1 MQQNLS
7 ITVAFGAIDKLTRP
21 LNVAKA
27 ASKGLGAAVNST
39 RQQIQSLDKQT
50 RQFEKSSQIIAKK
63 TEAMK
68 KLVEQ
73 RNELRK
79 QPLVSDE
86 QKAQIEAL
94 GQQIGKLNRQI
105 KAEETGLQKARD
117 GFKRF
122 GMAIEAGGSVTG
134 RIIQKTR
141 EYTTQLRQQ
150 ETQLLRVTR
159 AQEAYDKSKKLANRI
174 RNGGAKAAAL
184 GGVALW
190 GGMRLMQP
198 GIEFDQAFSQTLA
211 NAQLDRKSAEAK
223 ALREQAMQL
232 ARTTHYNAVQATQGQ
247 YALIS
252 GGMTASNARTALP
265 SILNMALAAHT
276 DLGEAA
282 NVGSNILDHFQL
294 QADQATRVADVMV
307 GTFTRSKTSL
317 SSLNETMEYVG
328 TVASNAGMSLEQ
340 TAAAAATLAKNGLT
354 GSIAGTGLK
363 DTIKGLYAPAAAGKK
378 VLDELKIKTITATG
392 AVRPLADVMGELWEK
407 TRKFDQ
413 GSQFAIFK
421 QLFGTEGLTAAQ
433 VLARASAEGN
443 LQAFEKYLGT
453 VKGLSAK
460 TSKEMTDNYAG
471 DMQMLHSAWDGLWTN
486 LEDGSDAPMRKIVQR
501 ITVIIQALA
510 DWMKKH
516 PTLTKAIMDT
526 VLAVG
531 ALLAVIGSVIGA
543 LGTLMGVLAAGRLTM
558 KLMGIGAASRTAA
571 GGLSAAGGAAAAAE
585 GGLLAAGS
593 AGVTAG
599 AGLTEAGE
607 GGSAAAAGISAAGD
621 AAAVASG
628 EIAAAEGIWAAAAG
642 RASLLG
648 SALGVVT
655 LAAKRLYEF
664 LLLLP
669 RLLLAWGGVPAAI
682 IAVGEAADYMWTKLD
697 LVDKLTDLERH
708 GNLVASSLSRIWLAS
723 TADARTA
730 IAWFN
735 IGIGKAKEMINV
747 ASEASRQQSKANYV
761 ETLPLAAATVSKPA
775 APKYG
780 TVHWDGGGKKKKKKG
795 RGGGE
800 ELPDDHDGRP
810 GDIVFKTLP
819 PWLALK
825 HGFTQPVLAPGHG
838 GILGAT
844 TPPAAAEKKMPD
856 IGTNVAGDINL
867 HIHIDGTHTDRQA
880 LVNDIERQVM
890 ALLNKLKRQ
899 NLASL
904 KDRD

>member
-7 ITVAFGAIDKLTRP
+7 INVAFGAIDKLTRP

-27 ASKGLGAAVNST
+27 ASKGLGAAVKAT
-39 RQQIQSLDKQT
+39 QQQIQALDRQT

-79 QPLVSDE
+79 QSVVSDE

-105 KAEETGLQKARD
+105 KAEEAGLQKARD

-150 ETQLLRVTR
+150 EAQLLRVTR
-159 AQEAYDKSKKLANRI
+159 AQEAYDRGKKLANRI

-190 GGMRLMQP
+190 GGMHLMQP

-223 ALREQAMQL
+223 ALRDQAMQL
-232 ARTTHYNAVQATQGQ
+232 SRTTHYNAVQATQGQ
-247 YALIS
+247 FALIS
-252 GGMTASNARTALP
+252 GGMTAANARTALP
-265 SILNMALAAHT
+265 SILNMALAAHA

-282 NVGSNILDHFQL
+282 NAGSNILDHFQL

-421 QLFGTEGLTAAQ
+421 QLFGSEGITAAQ
-433 VLARASAEGN
+433 VLARSSAEGN

-471 DMQMLHSAWDGLWTN
+471 DMQMLHSAWEGLWTS
-486 LEDGSDAPMRKIVQR
+486 LEDRSDSPMRAIVQKL
-501 ITVIIQALA
+501 TKIIQAVA
-510 DWMKKH
+510 DWTKKH
-516 PTLTKAIMDT
+516 PTLTAAIMDT
-526 VLAVG
+526 VLAVS
-531 ALLAVIGSVIGA
+531 ALAVVIGSVIG
-543 LGTLMGVLAAGRLTM
+543 LFGTFMGVLAAGRLAM
-558 KLMGIGAASRTAA
+558 KLAGIGTAAKTVA
-571 GGLSAAGGAAAAAE
+571 GGLSAAGDAAVVAGAEVAT
-585 GGLLAAGS
+585 AGEEI
-593 AGVTAG
+593 AVVGTAG
-599 AGLTEAGE
+599 AVAAGRVSLLAGALGIVTGAVGKLRGALSMLLRLLTVLE
-607 GGSAAAAGISAAGD
+607 GIPALIVGMGSAAD
-621 AAAVASG
+621 Y
-628 EIAAAEGIWAAAAG
+628 IWT
-642 RASLLG
+642 RFNL
-648 SALGVVT
+648 T
-655 LAAKRLYEF
+655 ERL
-664 LLLLP
+664 
-669 RLLLAWGGVPAAI
+669 
-682 IAVGEAADYMWTKLD
+682 TN
-697 LVDKLTDLERH
+697 LEKH
-708 GNLVASSLSRIWLAS
+708 GKGVASSMARVWLAS
-723 TADARTA
+723 TADARVA
-730 IAWFN
+730 ISLFDLA
-735 IGIGKAKEMINV
+735 IKKGREMLGIDSTDQQQLLKNKVLALQGDLSKAKLPGKLQGMVNTL
-747 ASEASRQQSKANYV
+747 QSDIKGA
-761 ETLPLAAATVSKPA
+761 LKP
-775 APKYG
+775 PKPTGPEYG
-780 TVHWDGGGKKKKKKG
+780 TAHWDGGKKKKKK
-795 RGGGE
+795 RGAGE
-800 ELPDDHDGRP
+800 DLPDDHDGRP

-844 TPPAAAEKKMPD
+844 TPPAAAEKKTPD

>member
-1 MQQNLS
+1 MQQTLS
-7 ITVAFGAIDKLTRP
+7 INVAFGAIDKLTRP
-21 LNVAKA
+21 LNAAKA
-27 ASKGLGAAVNST
+27 ASKGLGASVNST

-63 TEAMK
+63 TAEMN
-68 KLVEQ
+68 KLIAK
-73 RNELRK
+73 RDELRK
-79 QPLVSDE
+79 QEFVSEE
-86 QKAQIEAL
+86 QKAQIEEF
-94 GQQIGKLNRQI
+94 GKQIGKLNRQI
-105 KAEETGLQKARD
+105 KAEETGLQKAKD

-122 GMAIEAGGSVTG
+122 GLAMEAGGSVTG

-141 EYTTQLRQQ
+141 EYTVQLRQQ
-150 ETQLLRVTR
+150 EAQLLRVTK
-159 AQEAYDKSKKLANRI
+159 AQESYDKAKKLSQRI

-211 NAQLDRKSAEAK
+211 NAQLQRNSIEAK

-252 GGMTASNARTALP
+252 GGMSSQNARTALP
-265 SILNMALAAHT
+265 SILNMALAAHA

-363 DTIKGLYAPAAAGKK
+363 DTIKGLYAPAAAGTR

-392 AVRPLADVMGELWEK
+392 AVRPLADVMSELWEK

-453 VKGLSAK
+453 VKGLAAK

-486 LEDGSDAPMRKIVQR
+486 LEDGSDSPMRAIVQK
-501 ITVIIQALA
+501 ITKIIQALA
-510 DWMKKH
+510 DWTKKH
-516 PTLTKAIMDT
+516 PALTAAIMDT

-531 ALLAVIGSVIGA
+531 ALSAV
-543 LGTLMGVLAAGRLTM
+543 LGTLFTLVGTALGVRATLKFAMSLFRV
-558 KLMGIGAASRTAA
+558 
-571 GGLSAAGGAAAAAE
+571 GAAADTAAV
-585 GGLLAAGS
+585 S
-593 AGVTAG
+593 
-599 AGLTEAGE
+599 LT
-607 GGSAAAAGISAAGD
+607 AAGD
-621 AAAVASG
+621 AAVVAGTEVATAGEAIATAGAASAV
-628 EIAAAEGIWAAAAG
+628 AAG
-642 RASLLG
+642 RVSLFSGAITLLG
-648 SALGVVT
+648 GSLKW
-655 LAAKRLYEF
+655 LA
-664 LLLLP
+664 
-669 RLLLAWGGVPAAI
+669 RLLLVFEGIPALIFAI
-682 IAVGEAADYMWTKLD
+682 GAAADYMWSHLN
-697 LVDKLTDLERH
+697 LTDRLTELEKH
-708 GNLVASSLSRIWLAS
+708 GKGVASSMARVWLAS
-723 TADARTA
+723 TADARVA
-730 IAWFN
+730 ISLFDLA
-735 IGIGKAKEMINV
+735 IKKGRQLLGLEDSDQQALLKSKILALQGDVAGAQLPGKLQGMVN
-747 ASEASRQQSKANYV
+747 
-761 ETLPLAAATVSKPA
+761 TLKSDIKGALKKP
-775 APKYG
+775 PPPGDKFG
-780 TVHWDGGGKKKKKKG
+780 TVHWDGGKKKKKK
-795 RGGGE
+795 RGDGGY
-800 ELPDDHDGRP
+800 LPEDDGRP
-810 GDIVFKTLP
+810 GAIVFKTLP

-825 HGFTQPVLAPGHG
+825 NGFNQPTLSPGHG
-838 GILGAT
+838 GILAAT
-844 TPPAAAEKKMPD
+844 QSPAMQEKKKPD

-867 HIHIDGTHTDRQA
+867 HIHIDGTHMDRRE

-890 ALLNKLKRQ
+890 AALNKLKRQ

-904 KDRD
+904 KDRE